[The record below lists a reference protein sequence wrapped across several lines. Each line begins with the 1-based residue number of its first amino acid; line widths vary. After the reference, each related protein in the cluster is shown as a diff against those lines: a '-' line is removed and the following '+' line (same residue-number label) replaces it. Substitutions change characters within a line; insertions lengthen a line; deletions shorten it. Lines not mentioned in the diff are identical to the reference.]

1 MTISATIDL
10 PINLIQVPAWEYKGI
25 RFFDEDE
32 AIEYTKKDLLP
43 KVEKENPYT
52 FPNSKEKPSV
62 NQYNKVMKF
71 MDKVLFHWSN
81 YYSKRIDKKYFKSLV
96 LMIDDCISKNKDKNQ
111 YEMAD
116 ELVDFIFPLWMKK
129 NNYFDF
135 EFMIFDASDCHADID
150 WADLEWAV
158 RQDRHLHGDGYKL
171 KEKEHVY
178 DIAMLPRH
186 RADGWRDLGSLKQG
200 GQKVISSI
208 VRDAKNIS
216 SKDLQVAAYNACR
229 SCQTKTVDSYIRN
242 AHNFGEIKF
251 NQDESCFMIT

>member
-1 MTISATIDL
+1 MTLSATIDL
-10 PINLIQVPAWEYKGI
+10 PINLVQVPAWEYKGI
-25 RFFDEDE
+25 RYFDKDE
-32 AIEYTKKDLLP
+32 AIEFAKKDLLP

-62 NQYNKVMKF
+62 NQYNKVRKF

-116 ELVDFIFPLWMKK
+116 ELVDFIFPLWMKE

-135 EFMIFDASDCHADID
+135 EFMIFDCNECCY
-150 WADLEWAV
+150 DLEWAIK
-158 RQDRHLHGDGYKL
+158 QDHILNNGYML
-171 KEKEHVY
+171 KEKEHNY
-178 DIAMLPRH
+178 DIVMLPRH
-186 RADGWRDLGSLKQG
+186 RSIGWDRLESLKQG

-208 VRDAKNIS
+208 VRDAKKIS
-216 SKDLQVAAYNACR
+216 PEKLHIAAYNACD
-229 SCQTKTVDSYIRN
+229 CQVTTVDSYIKSARN
-242 AHNFGEIKF
+242 LGSVKYDQN
-251 NQDESCFMIT
+251 ESVFIVS